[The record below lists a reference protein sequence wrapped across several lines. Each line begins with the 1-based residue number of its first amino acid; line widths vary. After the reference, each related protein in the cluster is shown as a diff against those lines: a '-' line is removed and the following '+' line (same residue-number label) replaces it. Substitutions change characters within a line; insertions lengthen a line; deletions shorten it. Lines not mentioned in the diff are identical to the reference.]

1 MRHGGDMTR
10 VGAAMAAGGNAQ
22 LDDPGGAGA
31 ARQLVNQVTSS

>member
-22 LDDPGGAGA
+22 LDDPGGTGEHHQEHTED
-31 ARQLVNQVTSS
+31 R